1 MKYTIIICLLF
12 VFTNSLKEFNNK
24 FSKEESLLR
33 HNYGSSIEDSEE
45 EEDSVC
51 DAETKDKCKALPI
64 TKDNEICCYYEI
76 KDNDKTGKKKCESF
90 PSDIGKK
97 AEVFNLKEF
106 YSYLRERNGYN
117 IIIEGRDRPD
127 KREEIVTCKK
137 GVYRLVQDNV
147 YSEKEKNILK
157 DENHC
162 LNIYHKK
169 LENYE
174 FNTGECTSHL
184 LLDSSKKAGLECGYF
199 EYNITL
205 GSKKTISFNTCNL
218 FNLKLFSKLSKVDE
232 YNYTMFNVNEL
243 DSLIYSMGYYD
254 DYWDSFTVEVHN
266 SKGHKIKYDSRTN
279 KYIIEGAGYM
289 LSISK
294 YLFILI
300 LILF

>member
-12 VFTNSLKEFNNK
+12 VLSNSLKEFNNK
-24 FSKEESLLR
+24 FSKEKSLLR
-33 HNYGSSIEDSEE
+33 ENNGLNI
-45 EEDSVC
+45 EDSVC
-51 DAETKDKCKALPI
+51 HAKTKDKCKALPI
-64 TKDNEICCYYEI
+64 TEDNGVCCYFEEKI
-76 KDNDKTGKKKCESF
+76 NDKIVEERCDSF
-90 PSDIGKK
+90 PFDIDKRG
-97 AEVFNLKEF
+97 EMINLKEF
-106 YSYLRERNGYN
+106 YSFNRELNGYK
-117 IIIEGRDRPD
+117 IIIEGQEDFPE
-127 KREEIVTCKK
+127 KSEEIIICKK
-137 GVYRLVQDNV
+137 GVYRLVEDNV
-147 YSEKEKNILK
+147 YSEKEKNVLE

-205 GSKKTISFNTCNL
+205 ESNRTISFNTCNL
-218 FNLKLFSKLSKVDE
+218 FNLKLFSKMSEVKKFSSM
-232 YNYTMFNVNEL
+232 MFNSKDFYDIIN
-243 DSLIYSMGYYD
+243 SMGYYN
-254 DYWDSFTVEVHN
+254 DYFDSYTVEVHN
-266 SKGHKIKYDSRTN
+266 SKGHKIKYDSRTGEV
-279 KYIIEGAGYM
+279 IIKDAGYM